1 MLSFIYI
8 CHHPFLWLNDS
19 SLFPWLQQQTPRF
32 SKSPAL
38 AAKVLMI
45 LCQSEM
51 QPGFKDRT
59 PGVCQWWV
67 VILMISYKGWVG
79 VVMCVNT
86 PRWTTGGWW
95 WASLL
100 YCYHYHPQNPHF
112 FYCLIINHHHY
123 YSCHYYHLVVVIII
137 SDDAEDDPN
146 FPRIASDSEDP
157 SHARHCEVAATDAH
171 PDPWPR
177 MIWKPSNRGKWLGVF
192 WDGGPFIIKPIYS
205 LYSGYLL
212 SISYPLWDLHL
223 KLTARP
229 WKWMNFPFG
238 MAYFQCQGM

>member
-8 CHHPFLWLNDS
+8 CHHPFLWLNYS

-32 SKSPAL
+32 PKSPAL

-59 PGVCQWWV
+59 PGVCRWWV

-123 YSCHYYHLVVVIII
+123 YSCHYYHLSSSSSSVMMLKMTPIFHESPQTLKILPMQGIVKLLQLTHTLI
-137 SDDAEDDPN
+137 
-146 FPRIASDSEDP
+146 
-157 SHARHCEVAATDAH
+157 
-171 PDPWPR
+171 
-177 MIWKPSNRGKWLGVF
+177 LGPEWF
-192 WDGGPFIIKPIYS
+192 GSQAIGENGWGFFGMGGPS
-205 LYSGYLL
+205 
-212 SISYPLWDLHL
+212 
-223 KLTARP
+223 
-229 WKWMNFPFG
+229 
-238 MAYFQCQGM
+238 